1 MYACKRMSWLR
12 SSVGPSLFT
21 EAATTA
27 SSMHETNN
35 QAKGLLGN
43 KVIQLPVQLEA
54 LSASYSTSLAGGLTC
69 SCQRCSVLDVMY
81 APLLSM
87 ELCVS

>member
-1 MYACKRMSWLR
+1 MYACKRMSWLG

-35 QAKGLLGN
+35 QAKRLLGN
-43 KVIQLPVQLEA
+43 KVVQLPVQFR
-54 LSASYSTSLAGGLTC
+54 GP
-69 SCQRCSVLDVMY
+69 QRFHTLP
-81 APLLSM
+81 AWQAA
-87 ELCVS
+87 